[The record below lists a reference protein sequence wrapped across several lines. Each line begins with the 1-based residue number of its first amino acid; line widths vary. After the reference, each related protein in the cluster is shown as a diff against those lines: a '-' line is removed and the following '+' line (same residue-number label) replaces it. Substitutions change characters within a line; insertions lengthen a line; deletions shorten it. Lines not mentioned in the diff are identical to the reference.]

1 MGNYLGEFTDEINK
15 IDGTDYIIK
24 FVSGGAK
31 NYAFVTKNGI
41 SKAVVK
47 GFSLNNVAIETINY
61 EAIERIVTEDQTETL
76 EVEQLVFKRD
86 KIKWQN
92 STHVIKKKYR
102 FYFRKRRI
110 VNFHQTL
117 PWGY

>member
-102 FYFRKRRI
+102 YYFRKKTKVI
-110 VNFHQTL
+110 NYVMSNNF
-117 PWGY
+117 